1 MNDLQ
6 AVAERGDEKMA
17 CGDFVIFALKRSRAH
32 AR

>member
-17 CGDFVIFALKRSRAH
+17 GGDFVIDALKRSRLL